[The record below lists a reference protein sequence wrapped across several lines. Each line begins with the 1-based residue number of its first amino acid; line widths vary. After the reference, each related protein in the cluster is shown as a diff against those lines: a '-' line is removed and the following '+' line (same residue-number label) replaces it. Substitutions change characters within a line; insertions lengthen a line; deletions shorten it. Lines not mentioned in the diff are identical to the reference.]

1 MANNHLVWDMDNPRK
16 AAKRYGTLVRSPKV
30 GLNDMLTQHQNA
42 VQDFIKGRINGRGE
56 GVVEEEEH

>member
-1 MANNHLVWDMDNPRK
+1 MDNPRK